1 MIEVNGLTKKYGSNL
16 AVDNISFHIKKGEI
30 VGFLGPNGA
39 GKSTTMNMITGYLS
53 ATSGSI
59 KIAGYD
65 VLDDALEARR
75 HVGYLPEQPPL
86 YMDMTV
92 NEYLNFVYDLKKVT
106 HKRRNDHLS
115 EVCKLVDIEHVR
127 HRVIGNLSKGYKQRV
142 GIAQALIGDPDVLIL
157 DEPTVGLDPNQI
169 VEIRDMIRNLGHKRT
184 IVLSTHILPE
194 VSAVCERVLV
204 INKGVI
210 VADGSAD
217 QLTAGTTAEIRFLAR
232 IEGLCD
238 SVLAALQS
246 VEGVLSAKAQKSVEK
261 GTFDYAITATSEDV
275 RKKIFFA
282 LAQREMPIL
291 SMQTD
296 GATLEDVF
304 ATLTIENGKKLL
316 FNEETAQTESAPVE
330 PQAEASAAEPQ
341 AEAPEEPPAH
351 HAGFS
356 VDFSGTEVSITRK
369 NEEME
374 GQSDESDL

>member
-1 MIEVNGLTKKYGSNL
+1 MIEVKNLTKKYGSNL

-53 ATSGSI
+53 ATGGNAT
-59 KIAGYD
+59 IAGYD
-65 VLDDALEARR
+65 VLDEALEARR

-92 NEYLNFVYDLKKVT
+92 NEYLSFVFDLKKVR
-106 HKRRNDHLS
+106 HKTKKDHLA

-127 HRVIGNLSKGYKQRV
+127 HRIIGNLSKGYKQRV

-169 VEIRDMIRNLGHKRT
+169 VEIRDMIKGLGRERT
-184 IVLSTHILPE
+184 IILSTHILPE

-217 QLTAGTTAEIRFLAR
+217 QLTAGVSNDIRYIAR
-232 IEGLCD
+232 IEGKTD
-238 SVLAALQS
+238 EVLGILS
-246 VEGVLSAKAQKSVEK
+246 GIEGVIEAKLQKQV
-261 GTFDYAITATSEDV
+261 GAVGGDFAITLESEDV

-282 LAQREMPIL
+282 MADREIPIL
-291 SMQTD
+291 SMQADTV
-296 GATLEDVF
+296 TLEDVF
-304 ATLTIENGKKLL
+304 ATLTANDSTKLI
-316 FNEETAQTESAPVE
+316 FDQEEEGNE
-330 PQAEASAAEPQ
+330 
-341 AEAPEEPPAH
+341 
-351 HAGFS
+351 
-356 VDFSGTEVSITRK
+356 
-369 NEEME
+369 
-374 GQSDESDL
+374 